1 MTQHP
6 APEPCLIALD
16 WGTSAQRAWL
26 LGAGGRILDARRS
39 GAGLLSTSAGI
50 DLTDPAAR
58 ARGHEAA
65 FLTLVGDWL
74 RAHPG
79 LPAIAC
85 GMVGSARGWQEAEY
99 RTVPCPLTFG
109 ADDLTPV
116 SHREG
121 LLHLVPGLRVAP
133 DPARMIPG
141 DVLRGEETQAIG
153 ILAQLPDPDAA
164 QTLVLPGT
172 HSKWLRIHD
181 REVTG
186 FTTAMSGEL
195 YALVTEHGIL
205 GHTATTPVRDDAAFA
220 RGLAASANP
229 AARGL
234 AAELFG
240 ARALVL
246 AGALASSALP
256 DYVSGVIIG
265 DEVCRLLPHY
275 REPGRITLCGS
286 ADLCRRYAT
295 ALEYRDIAAEIIGED
310 VAAQGLWAI
319 ACTAGLVGSAQAAGQ
334 QS

>member
-16 WGTSAQRAWL
+16 WGTSSQRAWL
-26 LGAGGRILDARRS
+26 LGADGRVLEARRS

-50 DLTDPAAR
+50 DLTDSAAR

-65 FLTLVGDWL
+65 FLALVGDWL

-99 RTVPCPLTFG
+99 RTVPSPLTFR

-116 SHREG
+116 RHREG
-121 LLHLVPGLRVAP
+121 VLHLVPGLRVAQ
-133 DPARMIPG
+133 DPARMLPG

-153 ILAQLPDPDAA
+153 ILAQLPDPAA
-164 QTLVLPGT
+164 TQTLVLPGT

-205 GHTATTPVRDDAAFA
+205 AHTATAPEHDDTAFA
-220 RGLAASANP
+220 RGLAASSAP

-240 ARALVL
+240 ARVLVL

-275 REPGRITLCGS
+275 REPGRITLCGN
-286 ADLCRRYAT
+286 AELCRRYAA
-295 ALEYRDIAAEIIGED
+295 ALVRHDIDAEIVGED
-310 VAAQGLWAI
+310 AAAQGLWTI
-319 ACTAGLVGSAQAAGQ
+319 ARTAGLVGATQ
-334 QS
+334 